1 MKKILTMVMVLGG
14 ILFSQDMEIKG
25 EVVKSYEVLSPSGN
39 VNIVALDIKTEKGE
53 IITAHLCPSWF
64 LNTDFQKGE
73 KITLTGKY
81 TYQNVFMVR
90 EMVRNNVRVRIRDEY
105 DNPLWIR
112 TRLRARNCFYNPQ
125 TETHLKCK
133 VEEIYLVSPSLL
145 MEAKV
150 KLENGEIVRVRLAPS
165 WYLQNRIR
173 VGDEIELRG
182 SEIKFDSE
190 RMILAREMRNLR
202 TREMIA
208 LRDMQGF
215 PMWAGRMQ
223 GKGYGH
229 GKEYS
234 PGKKG
239 RRW

>member
-1 MKKILTMVMVLGG
+1 VMGSLP
-14 ILFSQDMEIKG
+14 SQEMEIKG
-25 EVVKSYEVLSPSGN
+25 EVVKSYEILSPSD
-39 VNIVALDIKTEKGE
+39 NINMVALEIKTEKGE
-53 IITAHLCPSWF
+53 IITAHLCPPWF
-64 LNTDFQKGE
+64 LNADFQKGE
-73 KITLTGKY
+73 KITLIGKY

-90 EMVRNNVRVRIRDEY
+90 EMVRNNVRVRIRDES

-112 TRLRARNCFYNPQ
+112 TRIRARYCFYNPQ
-125 TETHLKCK
+125 TETYLKGK
-133 VEEIYLVSPSLL
+133 IEEVYLVSPSLL
-145 MEAKV
+145 MEANV

-165 WYLQNRIR
+165 WYLQNRIK

-182 SEIKFDSE
+182 SEIRFDSE

-202 TREMIA
+202 TKEMIS

-234 PGKKG
+234 PKRK
-239 RRW
+239 RKW